1 MQKLSMIRPDMNTCI
16 LQLWEDEAVYEIRNV
31 NLNAQANTASALFT
45 VIMNQLEKLEAAKAA

>member
-1 MQKLSMIRPDMNTCI
+1 MIRPDMNTCI